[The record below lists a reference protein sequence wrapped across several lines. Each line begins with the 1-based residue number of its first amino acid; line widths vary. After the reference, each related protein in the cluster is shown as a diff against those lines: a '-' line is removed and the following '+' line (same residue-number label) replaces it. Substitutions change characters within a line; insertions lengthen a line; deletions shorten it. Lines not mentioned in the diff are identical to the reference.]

1 MVKESEKKQREKE
14 SQNDYSNRM
23 TYKEKFEFEQLEDRI
38 KSMEA
43 EKIALDKLLSEA
55 TDHEDL
61 TRISSELGAVTASLD
76 EAELRWLE
84 LSEKEPN

>member
-1 MVKESEKKQREKE
+1 MEKE

-23 TYKEKFEFEQLEDRI
+23 TYKEKFEFEQLEERI
-38 KSMEA
+38 KSMES
-43 EKIALDKLLSEA
+43 EKSELEKLLSEA

-61 TRISSELGAVTASLD
+61 TRISSELGVIATSLD